1 MVTALGS
8 ILDHFG
14 VHFGRHFGSFLALF
28 VDIAL
33 WYALGGQ
40 NRSSRVDFCSKKGRE
55 VMKKLAAFASELVFA
70 IMVSLRRSL
79 LFRSARVEI
88 TFENLLKSNGF
99 YSVS

>member
-1 MVTALGS
+1 MTTALGS
-8 ILDHFG
+8 ILAHFG
-14 VHFGRHFGSFLALF
+14 VQFLGHFCYFLALF

-33 WYALGGQ
+33 WYALGRQ

-55 VMKKLAAFASELVFA
+55 VMKQLAAFASELVFA

-79 LFRSARVEI
+79 LFRSARVEMN
-88 TFENLLKSNGF
+88 FGKSLKSIVF